1 MYSNSIEDLYI
12 KKIEGG
18 IRAVTNG
25 TKTPKD
31 SECAKYLNKLKPI
44 NEGMYL
50 DLVEKY
56 KTALAV
62 HKAREEKNNN

>member
-1 MYSNSIEDLYI
+1 MYRNSIEDLYI

-18 IRAVTNG
+18 IRAVNNG
-25 TKTPKD
+25 TKSPKD
-31 SECAKYLNKLKPI
+31 SECVKYLNKLKPI

-56 KTALAV
+56 KIAV
-62 HKAREEKNNN
+62 EKYKKTFE